1 MTYMM
6 INFYIYI
13 KIMFKMYTF
22 YTNFVSILANA
33 KCDTLY
39 FLIRYQ
45 CLDYSYIYY
54 GYFAK

>member
-22 YTNFVSILANA
+22 YTDFVSILANA

-39 FLIRYQ
+39 FLIRDQ
-45 CLDYSYIYY
+45 CLDFSYIYY
-54 GYFAK
+54 GYFA